1 MVWHI
6 FTKDMKRKKTM
17 NGILLAFIILAA
29 MFTASSLSV
38 MVSVL
43 RGADYFADI
52 SDVGD
57 VFIMGNGEEEDLA
70 KIQQCVENSDM
81 VDSFRVNRL
90 LALEEGNFLFNGE
103 ALQDEGMFCVL
114 TPSENGMKYF
124 DHDDQVLT
132 ADRIHNGEVYLTKS
146 LKDHL
151 GAKVGD
157 TITVQVNGKKM
168 DLTLAGTHKDCI
180 YGISMN
186 STSVLISA
194 EDMDSLL
201 QGCEGDARIG
211 NMYFL
216 KTDHP
221 TDLKN
226 SLGELNGVSMVV
238 DRDLLKLM
246 YVPCILISGIFLI
259 VGVILIAVSFL
270 ILRFSIRFSISEE
283 FREIGVMKAIG
294 IGNFKIRSI
303 FTIKYICIGIIG
315 CVIGL
320 VFSFPFATC
329 LKKISMPS
337 MVMGN
342 SLGAIL
348 NVVGVLAILLAIFG
362 IAFRFTGLVKRSTP
376 IEAIRNGQTGERYKQ
391 KSVLHLGRSKLP
403 SPSFLAINDILSTP
417 RRYISMVIIFAL
429 CVLLT
434 LILSNSVVT
443 LRSEALVETCGFM
456 KADLYATLGD
466 AENRNLNGIDSEE
479 TIRKCAEDTER
490 ELAEHGIPAKLST
503 RYVVN
508 VNLESPT
515 AKGMH
520 TGYIP
525 WGSSVSDYQCIKG
538 SVPKAANEIMITKQ
552 VGKELDVSIGD
563 TVMVDTKEG
572 RMECMVT
579 GYYDCMN
586 SLGDA
591 VLLHEDF
598 PYRQEDF
605 LSGFMFD
612 IRYEDS
618 DTISD
623 QVRASREATVKA
635 LYKKVY
641 TAGELADKITGCS
654 DSMAIVEKVLLGVT
668 VVVILLAVILME
680 RSFIADEKSQIA
692 LLKAVGMKDSKIIR
706 WHVVRFSIVSIVAAL
721 LAMALNVPM
730 TALLL
735 NPIFKMMGGDS
746 ISYSI
751 AGAKVF
757 ILYPLVAVIAT
768 ACFTF
773 LVAQYTRTI
782 TARDTASIE

>member
-1 MVWHI
+1 MFWHI
-6 FTKDMKRKKTM
+6 FKKDMRRKKTM

-29 MFTASSLSV
+29 MFTASSLNI

-43 RGADYFADI
+43 QGVDYFAEI

-57 VFIMGNGEEEDLA
+57 VFVLCNGKEEELA
-70 KIQQCVENSDM
+70 NTSQYLQNSDLVEGYRM
-81 VDSFRVNRL
+81 NQLV
-90 LALEEGNFLFNGE
+90 ALEEENLLFNGE
-103 ALQDEGMFCVL
+103 EVQDMGTFLVQ
-114 TPSENGMKYF
+114 TPSENGMKF
-124 DHDDQVLT
+124 FNRDDQVLT
-132 ADRIHNGEVYLTKS
+132 ADMIHQGEVYLTKS
-146 LKDHL
+146 VKDYV
-151 GAKVGD
+151 GAQAGD
-157 TITVQVNGKKM
+157 TITIQFNGM
-168 DLTLAGTHKDCI
+168 RMELTFAGTHKDCI
-180 YGISMN
+180 HGVSIGS
-186 STSVLISA
+186 SSILISE
-194 EDMDSLL
+194 EDMDYLL
-201 QGCEGDARIG
+201 HCCGG
-211 NMYFL
+211 NTRVGNVYFL

-226 SLGELNGVSMVV
+226 RLTEMNGVEQVV
-238 DRDLLKLM
+238 DRDLLRLM
-246 YVPCILISGIFLI
+246 YVPHLLVSGIFLI

-283 FREIGVMKAIG
+283 YREIGVMKAIG
-294 IGNFKIRSI
+294 IGNFRIRSF

-320 VFSFPFATC
+320 VFSFPFG
-329 LKKISMPS
+329 LLLMKISMPS

-342 SLGAIL
+342 SLGALL
-348 NVVGVLAILLAIFG
+348 NVAGVLVILLAIIG
-362 IAFRFTGLVKRSTP
+362 IAFRFTGVVKRSTP

-403 SPSFLAINDILSTP
+403 SPSFLAVNDILSTP

-443 LRSEALVETCGFM
+443 LRSDALVETCGFM
-456 KADLYATLGD
+456 KADLYAELGD
-466 AENRNLNGIDSEE
+466 DDSRNLYGLDSEE
-479 TIRKCAEDTER
+479 TIQKYKEETER

-503 RYVVN
+503 RYVLH

-520 TGYIP
+520 TGYVP
-525 WGSSVSDYQCIKG
+525 CGSSVFDYHCIKG
-538 SVPKAANEIMITKQ
+538 SVPKAADEIMISKQ
-552 VGKELDVSIGD
+552 VGKELGVSIGD
-563 TVMVDTKEG
+563 TVKVDTRDG
-572 RMECMVT
+572 CMECMVT

-586 SLGDA
+586 DLGDA
-591 VLLHEDF
+591 VLLHEAF
-598 PYRQEDF
+598 PYRQENF
-605 LSGFMFD
+605 LSGFLFD

-623 QVRASREATVKA
+623 QVRKSRENTVKT
-635 LYKKVY
+635 LYKSVY
-641 TAGELADKITGCS
+641 TGGELVDKITGCS
-654 DSMAIVEKVLLGVT
+654 DTMAIVEEALLGVT

-692 LLKAVGMKDSKIIR
+692 LLKAVGMNDSKIIR
-706 WHVVRFSIVSIVAAL
+706 WHVVRFSIVSLVASL

-735 NPIFKMMGGDS
+735 NPIFKTMGGES

-751 AGAKVF
+751 AGTKVF
-757 ILYPLVAVIAT
+757 ILYPLIAVIAT
-768 ACFTF
+768 SCFTF